1 MRYAIICAIVVVLAL
16 TIIVAFGAW
25 SSRQHQLR
33 DKTAATY
40 DLARALGQQAY
51 ATIKQA
57 DIVLFGLV
65 ERLET
70 EGMGPRALKRLQ
82 ALLRDQKAQ
91 LPQLHGLFVYDS
103 EGRWL
108 VNSNQIEPA
117 KVNNSD
123 RGYFVFHR
131 DNADTGPYVGPPLRS
146 RSTGT
151 WILTI
156 SRRINHPDGR
166 FSGVALATI
175 DLQYFLKLY
184 NTLDIGKNGVVSLT
198 LDNGTILTRR
208 PFHEEDVGADIS
220 NGELFRHYLKASSQG
235 TATTNS
241 VLDKVQR
248 ILGFARIEQYPL
260 VVLVGRDKQEI
271 LAEWR
276 KELWLSVAIVSFFVL
291 LLAYMG
297 YRLIALMRHQS
308 RVESQLR
315 HARESL
321 LSANKALDLLAR
333 EDGLT
338 GLANRRE
345 FDSFIAAEFQR
356 VRRNAGTIA
365 LLMLDVDFFKQY
377 NDHYGHPV
385 GDECLRAVGS
395 IVQEHANRPSDLAAR
410 YGGEEFVVVLP
421 DTDAEGAV
429 SVAEKIRIAIEQKQ
443 MEHTLAP
450 TGALT
455 VSVGVAVWAP
465 HGADTPSMLTA
476 AADKALYEAKKQ
488 GRNRVVSF

>member
-1 MRYAIICAIVVVLAL
+1 M
-16 TIIVAFGAW
+16 
-25 SSRQHQLR
+25 R

-40 DLARALGQQAY
+40 DLARALGQHAS

-57 DIVLFGLV
+57 DVVLFGLV

-70 EGMGPRALKRLQ
+70 EGMGTKELKRVQTLLQGQRAL
-82 ALLRDQKAQ
+82 
-91 LPQLHGLFVYDS
+91 LPQLHGIFVYDS
-103 EGRWL
+103 NGQWL
-108 VNSNQIEPA
+108 VNSNQVEPSQA
-117 KVNNSD
+117 NNSD

-131 DNADTGPYVGPPLRS
+131 DNTDTGPHIGSPLRS

-151 WILTI
+151 WVLTV
-156 SRRINHPDGR
+156 SRRINHPDGL
-166 FSGVALATI
+166 FAGVALATI

-184 NTLDIGKNGVVSLT
+184 NTLEIGKNGVINLM

-208 PFHEEDVGADIS
+208 PFHDQDIGTDIS
-220 NGELFRHYLKASSQG
+220 KGELFRHYLKVSPQG
-235 TATTNS
+235 TATTYS
-241 VLDKVQR
+241 VVDKVQR

-276 KELWLSVAIVSFFVL
+276 KESLLGAAIVGFFVL

-297 YRLIALMRHQS
+297 HRLIALMRHQL
-308 RVESQLR
+308 RVEKQLR
-315 HARESL
+315 HAQESL
-321 LSANKALDLLAR
+321 QSANKTLYLLAR

-345 FDSFIAAEFQR
+345 FDLFIETEFQR
-356 VRRNAGTIA
+356 IKRNAGTVG
-365 LLMLDVDFFKQY
+365 LLMLDVDFFKLY
-377 NDHYGHPV
+377 NDHYGHPA
-385 GDECLRAVGS
+385 GDECLKAVS
-395 IVQEHANRPSDLAAR
+395 AVIKEHVSRPADLAAR

-421 DTDAEGAV
+421 DTDAEGAI
-429 SVAEKIRIAIEQKQ
+429 SVAEKIRSAIEQKQ
-443 MEHTLAP
+443 MEHALAP
-450 TGALT
+450 TGVLT